1 MAKMKIFISSVQA
14 EFTAERKM
22 LHEYI
27 CADPLLGK
35 FFEPFLFELLAAAD
49 HRVDEVYLKEVEKSD
64 IYLGLLGRQYG
75 FENADGISPTER
87 EYDHAALHHKTKLIF
102 VAAHKAEERH
112 PKEQLFVKKTQKAV
126 IHKKFGTKDELKADV
141 YASLVR
147 YLEEKEII
155 RTAPFD
161 AAFHNSA
168 SLADIDH
175 DKLRSFIEQ
184 AHSKRG
190 FPFSGAES
198 AEKVLTHLNLFQ
210 NGRLTNAAILLFGAA
225 PQRFFINSEVRCASF
240 IGTMVEKPISS
251 YKVFK
256 GTVFELAEQAFE
268 FVLNKLDYRI
278 ETRSEQIQIPGEYEI
293 PKEVITEAIVNAIAH
308 RDYFSNASVQ
318 VMLFKDRVEIWNPG
332 ALPMGWT
339 AEKLKQ
345 LHTSVPANPLL
356 AEPLYLA
363 GYIERL
369 GTGTLDI
376 VAKCLSHGLKEPEF
390 IQTEDFKVK
399 IYRRTFGEVSI
410 KYATTTVS
418 DQVGVKSDQVR
429 RGNDQV
435 SDQVGVKSDQ
445 VRRGNDQVSDQVGV
459 KSDQV
464 RRENGQ
470 VGDQVGVKSDQVR
483 RGSDQ
488 VGVKNDQVRRGSD
501 QVSDQVGVKS
511 DQVRRGSDQVSD
523 QVGVKSD
530 QVRRG
535 NDQVS
540 DQVGV
545 KSDQVRRGSDQV
557 GVKNDQVKALIA
569 SMSREYS
576 RQELMNLLEVK
587 HGATFRNNYLKP
599 ALKEALIETTQP
611 DSPNSPTQKYRLTPK
626 GKVWQEAEQI
636 ANQTSPLINYVSD
649 YPIEYVSNRVI
660 DRITDQVKALI
671 ISMDREHSRQQL
683 MHFLKLKHGATFRN
697 NYLNPALKEALIEM
711 TQPDSPN
718 SPTQKYRLTPK
729 GKAWKEKLK

>member
-112 PKEQLFVKKTQKAV
+112 PKEQLFIKKTQKAV

-190 FPFSGAES
+190 FPLSGAES

-345 LHTSVPANPLL
+345 LHTSIPPNPFL
-356 AEPLYLA
+356 AQPLYLA

-376 VAKCLSHGLKEPEF
+376 VDKCLSHGLKEPEF

-464 RRENGQ
+464 RRGNDQ
-470 VGDQVGVKSDQVR
+470 VSDQVGVKSDQVR
-483 RGSDQ
+483 RENDQVSDQVGVKSDQVRRVNDQVSDQ

-511 DQVRRGSDQVSD
+511 DQVRRGSDQV
-523 QVGVKSD
+523 
-530 QVRRG
+530 
-535 NDQVS
+535 
-540 DQVGV
+540 
-545 KSDQVRRGSDQV
+545 SDQV

>member
-87 EYDHAALHHKTKLIF
+87 EYDH
-102 VAAHKAEERH
+102 AAHKAEERH

-278 ETRSEQIQIPGEYEI
+278 ETRSEQIQI
-293 PKEVITEAIVNAIAH
+293 
-308 RDYFSNASVQ
+308 
-318 VMLFKDRVEIWNPG
+318 
-332 ALPMGWT
+332 
-339 AEKLKQ
+339 
-345 LHTSVPANPLL
+345 
-356 AEPLYLA
+356 
-363 GYIERL
+363 
-369 GTGTLDI
+369 
-376 VAKCLSHGLKEPEF
+376 
-390 IQTEDFKVK
+390 
-399 IYRRTFGEVSI
+399 
-410 KYATTTVS
+410 
-418 DQVGVKSDQVR
+418 
-429 RGNDQV
+429 
-435 SDQVGVKSDQ
+435 
-445 VRRGNDQVSDQVGV
+445 
-459 KSDQV
+459 
-464 RRENGQ
+464 
-470 VGDQVGVKSDQVR
+470 
-483 RGSDQ
+483 
-488 VGVKNDQVRRGSD
+488 
-501 QVSDQVGVKS
+501 
-511 DQVRRGSDQVSD
+511 
-523 QVGVKSD
+523 
-530 QVRRG
+530 
-535 NDQVS
+535 
-540 DQVGV
+540 
-545 KSDQVRRGSDQV
+545 
-557 GVKNDQVKALIA
+557 
-569 SMSREYS
+569 
-576 RQELMNLLEVK
+576 
-587 HGATFRNNYLKP
+587 
-599 ALKEALIETTQP
+599 
-611 DSPNSPTQKYRLTPK
+611 
-626 GKVWQEAEQI
+626 
-636 ANQTSPLINYVSD
+636 
-649 YPIEYVSNRVI
+649 
-660 DRITDQVKALI
+660 
-671 ISMDREHSRQQL
+671 
-683 MHFLKLKHGATFRN
+683 
-697 NYLNPALKEALIEM
+697 
-711 TQPDSPN
+711 
-718 SPTQKYRLTPK
+718 
-729 GKAWKEKLK
+729 

>member
-1 MAKMKIFISSVQA
+1 MAKMTIFISSVQA
-14 EFTAERKM
+14 EFAVERRM

-49 HRVDEVYLKEVEKSD
+49 HRVDEVYLKEAEKSD

-112 PKEQLFVKKTQKAV
+112 PKEQLFIKKTQKAV

-345 LHTSVPANPLL
+345 LHTSIPPNPFL
-356 AEPLYLA
+356 AQPLYLA

-376 VAKCLSHGLKEPEF
+376 VDKCLSHGLKEPEF

-464 RRENGQ
+464 RRGNDQ
-470 VGDQVGVKSDQVR
+470 VSDQVGVKSDQVR
-483 RGSDQ
+483 RGSDQVSDQVGVKSDQVRRGSDQVSDQ

-511 DQVRRGSDQVSD
+511 DQVRRGSDQV
-523 QVGVKSD
+523 
-530 QVRRG
+530 
-535 NDQVS
+535 
-540 DQVGV
+540 
-545 KSDQVRRGSDQV
+545 SDQV